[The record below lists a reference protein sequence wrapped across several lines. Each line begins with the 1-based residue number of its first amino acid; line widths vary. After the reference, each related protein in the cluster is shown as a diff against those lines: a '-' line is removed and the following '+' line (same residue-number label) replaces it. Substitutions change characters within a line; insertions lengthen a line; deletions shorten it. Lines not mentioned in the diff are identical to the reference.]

1 MAAALRRAQ
10 FSLDF
15 STPGD
20 HAETVHTGIRHGTVL
35 FWERSATGH
44 RWIKCRPDD
53 NLPGIANE
61 LRGLRDSYFTVNQ
74 FNGWREVRLL
84 RSLRAVYIDLDGQL
98 DLDFVL
104 DSLASAR
111 MPAPSFVVWS
121 GRGLH
126 LYWLLE
132 PLPKGFL
139 GLWQLVQDTLLK
151 TLREVGAD
159 PSCRDCTRVLR
170 LAGTVNSKNE
180 AETRGL
186 ILTGTV
192 WDLHSLAAEVLGE
205 RKKRQPRAEV
215 RDINAASARKGTRRA
230 QLAGSIYGW
239 WHAVYTDL
247 VRLTDLRFHNKLPE
261 GHRDKWLFL
270 HAVALSW
277 FAQPDAITDEVLQVG
292 RLITDFSDSEILKI
306 MDPVI
311 KRRGYADAGQ
321 KIEWKGQQRDP
332 RYFFKAET
340 LREWI
345 GRDLIERYAD
355 QLRALAPAEVIKE
368 RKKERDA
375 ARWSDHNTGQGYR
388 LGNEEKRATAR
399 LMKAQGTSLRAI
411 ARELAPVSVDTIRRW
426 TEDIE

>member
-1 MAAALRRAQ
+1 MAALRKQLA
-10 FSLDF
+10 FDF

-20 HAETVHTGIRHGTVL
+20 HAETVHTGERHGTVL
-35 FWERSATGH
+35 FWERAESGD

-84 RSLRAVYIDLDGQL
+84 RSLRAIYIDIDGQTDL
-98 DLDFVL
+98 DLVL
-104 DSLASAR
+104 DALASAR

-132 PLPKGFL
+132 PLPKSFL
-139 GLWQLVQDTLLK
+139 GIWQLVQDTLLK
-151 TLREVGAD
+151 ALREAGSD
-159 PSCRDCTRVLR
+159 PACRDCTRVLR
-170 LAGTVNSKNE
+170 LAGTVNSKNG

-192 WDLHSLAAEVLGE
+192 WDLNSLAAEVLGE
-205 RKKRQPRAEV
+205 RKKRQSRAEV

-247 VRLTDLRFHNKLPE
+247 VKLTDLRFHNRLPE

-277 FAQPDAITDEVLQVG
+277 FAQPDAITDEVLQMG
-292 RLITDFSDSEILKI
+292 RLLTDFSDAEILKI
-306 MDPVI
+306 MHPVI
-311 KRRGYADAGQ
+311 SRRNDADAGL
-321 KIEWKGQQRDP
+321 KIEWNGQQRDP

-340 LREWI
+340 IREWI
-345 GRDLIERYAD
+345 GHDLIERYAD
-355 QLRALAPAEVIKE
+355 HLRALAPADVIKE
-368 RKKERDA
+368 RKRERDA
-375 ARWSDHNTGQGYR
+375 ARWDDKYTGTGVR
-388 LGNEEKRATAR
+388 ASNEEKRATAR
-399 LMKAQGTSLRAI
+399 LMRAQGASIRAI
-411 ARELAPVSVDTIRRW
+411 AAELDVSIDTARRW
-426 TEDIE
+426 TV